1 MSAWVFPTKPT
12 KIDQGEIFICIKLYN
27 IFLNDMWV
35 LHASLLLTFR
45 SHVCGIHKSV
55 SLAQKISSPRNG
67 NKGRKMDE
75 WTNNEISTLCQQYLQ
90 PRNSFFFFSFFF
102 APIFFLQLSS
112 SLHYLIKRHEFRTF
126 MPHYFF
132 LMMSIEWI
140 RKELKLYYNC
150 DMLFL

>member
-1 MSAWVFPTKPT
+1 MLGCFQPSPQKL
-12 KIDQGEIFICIKLYN
+12 IKEKFSYASSLYN
-27 IFLNDMWV
+27 IFFNDMWV
-35 LHASLLLTFR
+35 LHAFLSLTFR

-90 PRNSFFFFSFFF
+90 PRNYFFFFLFFF